1 MPFDILPQLPFLT
14 VTIIRF
20 ILVSTV
26 SLHILLTKRNT
37 ASAIGWIGICVLM
50 PALGTILYLMFG
62 INRVRRLAKKLISGR
77 SPYRTTSTQAS
88 SWNRE
93 LDGQFA
99 PLALMVSKL
108 TSRPL
113 VGSNTIQC
121 LHDGD
126 GAYPLMLEAIE
137 QAEKS
142 ILICS
147 YIFRNDTIG
156 GLFIEKLAAAHRRG
170 IQVRVLVDG
179 VGSGYFISET
189 YKRLKREGVPCA
201 RFMHSLL
208 PWRMPFI
215 NLRNHR
221 KILVIDGKTGFMGGL
236 NIADENLVS
245 QKPANP
251 VSDTHFKVEGPI
263 VRQLAEAIAWDWFF
277 SAHETLTGDIYFQE
291 HDAKGNA
298 LARIVTAG
306 PDTDLEKIEF
316 TLLQAITLARKQVRI
331 MTPYFIPGSRV
342 MSELALAAL
351 RGVMVDILIPQ
362 KSNHPPLDWACAA
375 NISPLL
381 NAGVRVWLVDPP
393 FNHSKLMVVD
403 RAWAFVGSSNLDIRS
418 LRLNFEINMEVYNTE
433 LATRL
438 DDFMDKHRHS
448 RLTHHDLDKRSP
460 LIKIRDAAARLCM
473 PYL

>member
-1 MPFDILPQLPFLT
+1 MPFDILPHLPVLT
-14 VTIIRF
+14 VTVIRF
-20 ILVSTV
+20 ILVTTV

-37 ASAIGWIGICVLM
+37 ASAIGWIGACFLM
-50 PALGTILYLMFG
+50 PALGTVLYLMFG
-62 INRVRRLAKKLISGR
+62 INRVRRLAKRLVNGR
-77 SPYRTTSTQAS
+77 SPHRPATHDS

-93 LDGQFA
+93 LEGQFA

-113 VGSNTIQC
+113 VGGNELTC

-126 GAYPLMLEAIE
+126 GAYPLMLDAIRH
-137 QAEKS
+137 AEKT
-142 ILICS
+142 ILLCS
-147 YIFRNDTIG
+147 YIFRNDEIG
-156 GLFIEKLAAAHRRG
+156 GDFIRALVAAHKRG
-170 IQVRVLVDG
+170 VKVHVLIDG
-179 VGSGYFISET
+179 IGSGYFVSGVH
-189 YKRLKREGVPCA
+189 RQLKRAGVPCA
-201 RFMHSLL
+201 RFMHSML

-215 NLRNHR
+215 NLRNHK
-221 KILVIDGKTGFMGGL
+221 KILVIDGITGFMGGL

-245 QKPANP
+245 QHPPHP
-251 VSDTHFKVEGPI
+251 VSDTHFKLQGPV
-263 VRQLAEAIAWDWFF
+263 VRQLAEAMAWDWYF
-277 SAHETLTGDIYFQE
+277 ATRELLAGPEYFQE
-291 HDAKGNA
+291 HDSAGNSV
-298 LARIVTAG
+298 ARIVTAG

-316 TLLQAITLARKQVRI
+316 TMLQAITLARKQIRI

-351 RGVMVDILIPQ
+351 RGVQVDLIIPK

-381 NAGVRVWLVDPP
+381 DAGVRVWLVAPP

-403 RAWAFVGSSNLDIRS
+403 RAWSFVGSSNLDIRS
-418 LRLNFEINMEVYNTE
+418 LRLNFEINLEAYDTTF
-433 LATRL
+433 AGRL
-438 DDFMDKHRHS
+438 DDFMGEKRNS
-448 RLTHHDLDKRSP
+448 RLTHHDLDKRNL

>member
-1 MPFDILPQLPFLT
+1 MLPQLPFLT

-77 SPYRTTSTQAS
+77 SPYRTSSTQAS

-189 YKRLKREGVPCA
+189 YKRLQRE
-201 RFMHSLL
+201 
-208 PWRMPFI
+208 
-215 NLRNHR
+215 
-221 KILVIDGKTGFMGGL
+221 
-236 NIADENLVS
+236 
-245 QKPANP
+245 
-251 VSDTHFKVEGPI
+251 
-263 VRQLAEAIAWDWFF
+263 
-277 SAHETLTGDIYFQE
+277 
-291 HDAKGNA
+291 
-298 LARIVTAG
+298 
-306 PDTDLEKIEF
+306 
-316 TLLQAITLARKQVRI
+316 
-331 MTPYFIPGSRV
+331 
-342 MSELALAAL
+342 
-351 RGVMVDILIPQ
+351 
-362 KSNHPPLDWACAA
+362 
-375 NISPLL
+375 
-381 NAGVRVWLVDPP
+381 
-393 FNHSKLMVVD
+393 
-403 RAWAFVGSSNLDIRS
+403 
-418 LRLNFEINMEVYNTE
+418 
-433 LATRL
+433 
-438 DDFMDKHRHS
+438 
-448 RLTHHDLDKRSP
+448 
-460 LIKIRDAAARLCM
+460 
-473 PYL
+473 